1 MSTLGMSLAKH
12 AALVCGCALAC
23 SNAAADQQSTQFKV
37 KVNLV
42 ANAATNVPAN
52 PSSVFCSST
61 NAPGSFGATVT
72 VVCSTGAQVAIN
84 APAAG
89 GAPWRPAHGGA
100 YQYISYLARAG
111 SGVAV
116 ADIYSLAGTITT
128 WRTVN
133 LNERSYT
140 EMTVSW

>member
-1 MSTLGMSLAKH
+1 MFLAQR
-12 AALVCGCALAC
+12 AALACGCALVCGY
-23 SNAAADQQSTQFKV
+23 AAADQQSTQFKV

-42 ANAATNVPAN
+42 AN
-52 PSSVFCSST
+52 PSVNTPVDPNSAFCSST

-84 APAAG
+84 GPATG
-89 GAPWRPAHGGA
+89 GVPWRPVHGGA
-100 YQYISYLARAG
+100 YQYISYIARAG
-111 SGVAV
+111 NGLAV
-116 ADIYSLAGTITT
+116 ADIYSLAGTVTT

>member
-1 MSTLGMSLAKH
+1 MLWVKH
-12 AALVCGCALAC
+12 AALVCWCALVC
-23 SNAAADQQSTQFKV
+23 GYAAADQQSTQFKV

-42 ANAATNVPAN
+42 ANTPTGTPAN
-52 PSSVFCSST
+52 PSSVFCAST

-72 VVCSTGAQVAIN
+72 VVCSTGAQVAIS
-84 APAAG
+84 APAVG
-89 GAPWRPAHGGA
+89 GAPWRPVHGGA
-100 YQYISYLARAG
+100 YQYISYIARAG
-111 SGVAV
+111 HGLAV
-116 ADIYSLAGTITT
+116 ADIYSLAGTVTT